1 MMLLKSDKFSNEHV
15 PPPKEITENIHPS
28 MPLPSR
34 HHLMLILSYQL
45 SWVEKEEMKL
55 HRITQSN
62 EPLTS

>member
-1 MMLLKSDKFSNEHV
+1 MLLKSDKFSNENV
-15 PPPKEITENIHPS
+15 PPPKEITENNYPS
-28 MPLPSR
+28 MPPLPSR

-55 HRITQSN
+55 HHITQSN